1 MERQSSV
8 GVKVFACSG
17 IIFGIYG
24 VIRDLLKLPNADLVR
39 ILLSFMYIFLSYSL
53 LRLKN
58 WSRIMLLIFN
68 STIVFL
74 LTLAYIIS
82 FFLPWEK
89 TWEIFKQ
96 EFPQF
101 TVLGLAFFVLLSIY
115 FYGFVIFF
123 TRPKVKEQFKK

>member
-1 MERQSSV
+1 MEKKSSV
-8 GVKVFACSG
+8 GVKVFAYSG

-24 VIRDLLKLPNADLVR
+24 VIKDLLKVPNADLVR
-39 ILLSFMYIFLSYSL
+39 ILISLIYIFLSYSL

-58 WSRIMLLIFN
+58 WSRILLLIFN
-68 STIVFL
+68 SIIVL
-74 LTLAYIIS
+74 LVTLSYIIL

-101 TVLGLAFFVLLSIY
+101 TVLGLAFFALLTIY
-115 FYGFVIFF
+115 LYGFLIFF
-123 TRPKVKEQFKK
+123 TRPKVKEQFK